1 MLADVLIKYKFHI
14 YLILIELRVTQFV
27 KTNWIMIVL
36 NIDLYIKRLVRYYK
50 MIFMNDFF
58 LLVVTAD
65 FFRIFA
71 VLAM

>member
-1 MLADVLIKYKFHI
+1 MDVLIIYRFHI